1 MATPKQPQAET
12 QQGLIEQQADQG
24 IGSKLVEILAANAE
38 DPRFASILSEL
49 GSTGWNADTLAIIT
63 QGLLLREMM
72 SPKCSTSRCVA
83 LLSEAR
89 KLQQTFNLSTAEAVT
104 IELTGLPD
112 LEHMETDLD
121 VVAS

>member
-1 MATPKQPQAET
+1 MATPKQPKAEE
-12 QQGLIEQQADQG
+12 QKGLERQQDDQGLGAR
-24 IGSKLVEILAANAE
+24 LVALLAKNAE
-38 DPRFASILSEL
+38 DPQFADILGEL

-104 IELTGLPD
+104 IELAGLPD
-112 LEHMETDLD
+112 LSEFEADIDL
-121 VVAS
+121 VAR